1 MKTPQHIASE
11 LLESVART
19 NPNDLSIINPLEEL
33 VKALGGPATATKT
46 AASLSSL
53 DEAIRKARSGG
64 GPSKIVSFPPKPSS
78 SLDEAIRKARG
89 GHKTLTSSQPKSS
102 SSLDEA
108 IRKARAKR

>member
-33 VKALGGPATATKT
+33 VKALGGPTATKT